1 MKRFKQFNE
10 ARDSYEDEWGNE
22 NEDKIA
28 EKKKFQKIKSKRKQK
43 SADKFS
49 GFDE

>member
-10 ARDSYEDEWGNE
+10 TKNSYDDEWGNE

-28 EKKKFQKIKSKRKQK
+28 EKKKFQKIKSKRKK
-43 SADKFS
+43 KESEKFS
-49 GFDE
+49 AFDE